1 MNIARRV
8 KHLLVAASAAA
19 LLAGPPTT
27 TATAAD
33 GPAPLYNSAQE
44 NFVNG
49 NDAAGLA
56 DLRSL
61 LDATPDDAQALALQG
76 IWSDYTG
83 DLLTREAAFNRL
95 AAIDPGMAQGARNL
109 IGAIGAA
116 VGTLPNPLPALVG
129 PQTGIVVLGYGLLP
143 DGSLRPELVNRL
155 TAAWLQAIA
164 APMSPIV
171 VTGGNPQNGVPE
183 AAAMAGWLIGHGIP
197 ASRVLVED
205 RANSTVQNALFST
218 RMLQDAGATSAVVV
232 TSPNHIRR
240 AVADFIVAGTRVV
253 GAMTSLDQ
261 LVSQLPPPS
270 KAAQRGIY
278 LDATRT
284 FLLPSAR

>member
-1 MNIARRV
+1 M

-19 LLAGPPTT
+19 LLVGPVTA

-33 GPAPLYNSAQE
+33 GPAPLYNSAQT

-56 DLRSL
+56 DLRAL
-61 LDATPDDAQALALQG
+61 LDQAPDDAQALALQG

-83 DLLTREAAFNRL
+83 DLITRETAFNRL
-95 AAIDPGMAQGARNL
+95 AAIDPEMAQGARNL

-116 VGTLPNPLPALVG
+116 VGTLPNPLPALIG

-143 DGSLRPELVNRL
+143 DGSMRPELVNRL

-164 APMSPIV
+164 APFSPIV

-197 ASRVLVED
+197 ATRVLVED
-205 RANSTVQNALFST
+205 RATSTVQNALFAS
-218 RMLQDAGATSAVVV
+218 RMLRDAGATSAVVV

-253 GAMTSLDQ
+253 GATTSLDQ

-284 FLLPSAR
+284 FLLPASR